1 MLSPAAARDKAA
13 SLVDLARRQG
23 ADAADAVYVGERS
36 QGVSVRLGALEDVN
50 RSEGEEIGL
59 RVFLGRRNAT
69 IAFVRLV
76 DRLRWRRW
84 SSARWRWRA
93 EAPEDQFAGLAPEQL
108 LFRGE
113 PADLDLDD
121 GGDPDPAELKLRA
134 LAAEDAARS
143 VEGVTNSNGASA
155 SASASIFAI
164 ATSDGFAGVTRAT
177 GYSNSASV
185 VAGEAGTMQRDYAW
199 HSARHAVD
207 LEVPEDIGARAAQRA
222 VARVNPVSIKAGVMP
237 VLFDP
242 RVATTLLGHFVAA
255 ISAAAIARQSS
266 FLLGALDTQIFA
278 PGVTIHDDPFRKRGL
293 RSRAFDG
300 EGLPVKAMDLV
311 SDGVLTTWL
320 AESASARQLGIEPTG
335 HAVRGVSGA
344 PGAGPSNLHF
354 MPGNRS
360 RDEMIAGV
368 KHGVLV
374 TELIGQGVNGV
385 TGDYSRGAAGF
396 LISNGEIGPAVAE
409 ITIASNLK
417 QMFASLEPAS
427 RPPLPPG
434 RRQPNP
440 VGPGND
446 GRFSLIAGNQETTK
460 ADAPAS

>member
-1 MLSPAAARDKAA
+1 MLSPAAARDRAV
-13 SLVDLARRQG
+13 SLIEQARKQG

-36 QGVSVRLGALEDVN
+36 QGVSVRLGALEDVH

-59 RVFLGRRNAT
+59 RVFVGKRSAT
-69 IAFVRLV
+69 IASSDLSPDALAALV
-76 DRLRWRRW
+76 ERSL
-84 SSARWRWRA
+84 AMA
-93 EAPEDQFAGLAPEQL
+93 GEAPEDQYAGLAPEEL
-108 LFRGE
+108 LFRGN
-113 PADLDLDD
+113 PIDLDLDD
-121 GGDPDPAELKLRA
+121 GGDPDPAELKQRA

-143 VEGVTNSNGASA
+143 IDGVTNSNGSSA

-164 ATSDGFAGVTRAT
+164 ATSAGFSGATRAT

-185 VAGEAGTMQRDYAW
+185 VAGEAGAMQRDYAW
-199 HSARHAVD
+199 HSARHCDD
-207 LEVPEDIGARAAQRA
+207 LEAPNEIGTRAGERA
-222 VARVNPVSIKAGVMP
+222 VARLAPVSIKAGPMP

-266 FLLGALDTQIFA
+266 FLLDALETQLFA
-278 PGVTIHDDPFRKRGL
+278 PGVTIHDDPFRQRGL

-300 EGLPVKAMDLV
+300 EGLPVKPMDLV

-344 PGAGPSNLHF
+344 PGAGPSNLYF
-354 MPGNRS
+354 QSGKRS
-360 RDEMIAGV
+360 REEMIADI
-368 KHGVLV
+368 KHGILV

-396 LISNGEIGPAVAE
+396 LISNGEIGPAVGE

-417 QMFASLEPAS
+417 QMFAILEPANDL
-427 RPPLPPG
+427 RF
-434 RRQPNP
+434 RRGVDSPTLLVPQMT
-440 VGPGND
+440 V
-446 GRFSLIAGNQETTK
+446 
-460 ADAPAS
+460 ASG